1 MVLLSAILLALFLY
15 AALDLHHHL
24 ATAGRF
30 VTLPLVAPAF
40 VLLWSYAR
48 RAPSEIGRCI
58 LVGLLL
64 LALSFVGAEA
74 AEVGISRTDL
84 REGDFLSELKVAFK
98 HSTEL
103 SGWLLVLTGL
113 AASVARASSS
123 RPLRMGP

>member
-48 RAPSEIGRCI
+48 RAPEIGRCI

-84 REGDFLSELKVAFK
+84 REGDFLYELKVAFK